1 MTLPGGARRAVL
13 TTDASSLAV
22 AAILTQPDDGGRWH
36 PVACE
41 RRKLTAAERNYP
53 VHVLELLAQPGC
65 GPRPAGVLK
74 LPARR
79 WGASAGGVLNG
90 FRPADRQRGDH
101 VAQDEP
107 TSELY
112 ARWLDEIED
121 FLFDLTHHA

>member
-53 VHVLELLAQPGC
+53 VHVLELLAVHS
-65 GPRPAGVLK
+65 PRSAGVSTLA
-74 LPARR
+74 ARR
-79 WGASAGGVLNG
+79 SGASARGLLDG